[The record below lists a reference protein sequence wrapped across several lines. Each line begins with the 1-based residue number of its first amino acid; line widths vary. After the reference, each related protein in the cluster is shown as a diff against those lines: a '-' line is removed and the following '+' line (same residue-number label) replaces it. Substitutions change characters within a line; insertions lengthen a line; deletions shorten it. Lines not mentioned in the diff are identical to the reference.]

1 MCDCCEVDEWGSYHH
16 HTPTT
21 VENVMSYL
29 PTLIV
34 VVVGLSLLVVVV
46 VRVRWHVRNFNQAA
60 DAARTNLDYET
71 GTLKARMA
79 ALRVAMKE
87 TRARVKRAPADV
99 PSSSRG
105 RQEEDRG

>member
-1 MCDCCEVDEWGSYHH
+1 
-16 HTPTT
+16 
-21 VENVMSYL
+21 MSYL

-34 VVVGLSLLVVVV
+34 VVVGLLLLVVVL
-46 VRVRWHVRNFNQAA
+46 VRVRRHLREFDQAA
-60 DAARTNLDYET
+60 DATRTNIGYET

-87 TRARVKRAPADV
+87 TRARVKHAPAVV
-99 PSSSRG
+99 PSNSRG